1 MAIDFPNTP
10 SNNDQF
16 TVGTTTWKYNGTA
29 WVIVLG
35 ESSIATDAITTDKIA
50 ASAVTSAKIA
60 ASPSLT
66 GTPLAP
72 TAAGGTN
79 TTQIATTAFVT
90 TAVSGAAIA
99 ILDNVGDVTI
109 TSAASGQVLQWNG
122 SAWINATVSSDI
134 MTDSRNAA
142 LILMDIGV

>member
-1 MAIDFPNTP
+1 MAINFPDSP
-10 SNNDQF
+10 ANNDSF
-16 TVGTTTWKYNGTA
+16 TVGTATWMYNGTS
-29 WVIVLG
+29 WVIVVG
-35 ESSIATDAITTDKIA
+35 ETSIATDAITTDKIA